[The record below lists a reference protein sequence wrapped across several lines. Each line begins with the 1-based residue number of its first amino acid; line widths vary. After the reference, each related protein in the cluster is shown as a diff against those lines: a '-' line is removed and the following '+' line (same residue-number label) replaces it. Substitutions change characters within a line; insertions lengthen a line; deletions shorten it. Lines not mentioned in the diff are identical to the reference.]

1 MAVYKPL
8 GPVAIGFI
16 GCKMNKAA
24 PILAHFRQILPGFIH
39 FSLRQTQWLQALFFI
54 VALFYWP
61 LLWANPIQRLNYDIP
76 FAHGQIHVE
85 EKKLA
90 QTHPQEVIILLAPLS
105 IPSLLAF
112 DVERYSLMDVLANA
126 GFDVW
131 AIDFSGEGHSSY
143 PEVMQISPAP
153 KGIFPLR
160 ATEAAQQLDV
170 IIQFIR
176 KNTGI
181 HSVSLL
187 GWSWG
192 SVVAALYS
200 SQHPQTIHTLIL
212 YGSMYSASLPGPI
225 QNMML
230 APFQTSPG
238 TFNNQLP
245 AYQNIPWQEIR
256 KHWVSMMQDHTDIAS
271 PDAIRAVEQAYLQS
285 DPHPFIPGTLRRP
298 MGPMQDLFSIWH
310 QRPIYPIAS
319 IQTPTLVIYGDL
331 DLFADH
337 HLYDQLSGVLI
348 KKKIV
353 IPQATHWLIYEKNR
367 AIFYTDVISF
377 LKENDTTHAGNYS
390 PLPLPK
396 GRGGH

>member
-1 MAVYKPL
+1 MAVYKRL
-8 GPVAIGFI
+8 V
-16 GCKMNKAA
+16 
-24 PILAHFRQILPGFIH
+24 
-39 FSLRQTQWLQALFFI
+39 FI
-54 VALFYWP
+54 VTLFYWP
-61 LLWANPIQRLNYDIP
+61 LLWANSIQRLNYDIP
-76 FAHGQIHVE
+76 FAHAQIHVE

-90 QTHPQEVIILLAPLS
+90 QTHPQEVVILLSPLS

-112 DVERYSLMDVLANA
+112 DVERYSLMDVLAKA

-131 AIDFSGEGHSSY
+131 AIDFVGEGHSSY
-143 PEVMQISPAP
+143 PKVMQISPAP
-153 KGIFPLR
+153 KGVFPLR
-160 ATEAAQQLDV
+160 ATDAEQQLNV
-170 IIQFIR
+170 VIQFIK

-200 SQHPQTIHTLIL
+200 SQHPQAIHTLIL
-212 YGSMYSASLPGPI
+212 YGSMYSAPLPASI
-225 QNMML
+225 QHMML

-238 TFNNQLP
+238 TFNPQLP

-256 KHWVSMMQDHTDIAS
+256 QHWVSMMQGDTDIAP

-298 MGPMQDLFSIWH
+298 MGPMYDLFSIWH
-310 QRPIYPIAS
+310 QRPLYPIAN
-319 IQTPTLVIYGDL
+319 IKAPTLVIYGEL

-337 HLYDQLSGVLI
+337 NLYNQLSGTRI
-348 KKKIV
+348 KKQIV

-367 AIFYTDVISF
+367 TIFYSAVLAF
-377 LKENDTTHAGNYS
+377 LKENNTTHA
-390 PLPLPK
+390 K
-396 GRGGH
+396 